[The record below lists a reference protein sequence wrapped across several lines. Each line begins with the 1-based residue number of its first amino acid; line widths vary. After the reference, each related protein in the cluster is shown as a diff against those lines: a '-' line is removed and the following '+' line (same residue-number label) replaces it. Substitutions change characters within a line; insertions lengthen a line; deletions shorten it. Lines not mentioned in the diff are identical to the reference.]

1 MTVSRDVMVHLII
14 VRLSVRLD
22 MNWSRGHV
30 EIDDS
35 IIIIVELGSKQL
47 LLSFD
52 IVLSR
57 LEDPS

>member
-1 MTVSRDVMVHLII
+1 MTVSRDVMVHLVI
-14 VRLSVRLD
+14 VRLD
-22 MNWSRGHV
+22 MNWSRGHE

-35 IIIIVELGSKQL
+35 IIMNVELGSKQL
-47 LLSFD
+47 LLSPD